1 MKTPFWR
8 SVVVVCLVQGL
19 ATVIS
24 PHAGIVAGGFIAMYL
39 VIRLFFVDHP
49 VVWWYDALFFAVTIG
64 VALLGAGVFAAVCAA
79 LPLTGI
85 TTRSC
90 RIFSFERAI
99 LLNMWM
105 LCLMGGIFWFSLRFW
120 LWWKFRKRK

>member
-8 SVVVVCLVQGL
+8 SVVIICLVQGF
-19 ATVIS
+19 ATALS
-24 PHAGIVAGGFIAMYL
+24 PNAGIVAGGFIAMYL

-49 VVWWYDALFFAVTIG
+49 VTWQYDLLFFAIATG
-64 VALLGAGVFAAVCAA
+64 VALLGTGVFALVCTT
-79 LPLTGI
+79 LPLTGF

-90 RIFSFERAI
+90 RALSFERAT
-99 LLNMWM
+99 LLHLWM
-105 LCLMGGIFWFSLRFW
+105 SCLMGGILWFSLRFW

>member
-1 MKTPFWR
+1 MKIPFWR
-8 SVVVVCLVQGL
+8 SVALVCLVLGL

-49 VVWWYDALFFAVTIG
+49 VVWWYDLLFFAIASG
-64 VALLGAGVFAAVCAA
+64 VSLLGAGVFAGICTI
-79 LPLTGI
+79 LPLTGF

-90 RIFSFERAI
+90 QVLSFESAI
-99 LLNMWM
+99 LLHLWM
-105 LCLMGGIFWFSLRFW
+105 LCLIGGIFWFSLRFW
-120 LWWKFRKRK
+120 IWWKFRNRK